1 MSDYTTGIAR
11 EFSEQGLGM
20 GWGDEAEA
28 WLRSK
33 LGDDS
38 YEQNLKQINQEA
50 GQFSKEHP
58 VLAPALEFAGGAA
71 PLAASYLI
79 PGGQAA
85 SPLASARTLGTLA
98 KLAENPYVRGAVTG
112 AGTGLISGSG
122 AAGSDKRI
130 EGGIGGAVLGAGL
143 GATIPAAIRG
153 GSGLVDYAKQ
163 RINPSEDL
171 INRAAAEKMSRAL
184 EQSDML
190 PHHMLSRLSKDIRM
204 GVPSVVAN
212 TDQSLAD
219 LAQAIAQ
226 RTGKGARTIE
236 NELIGQKLGAKERT
250 FGQVSKGLEPGDYYS
265 DLDSIQ
271 NAMKTKAAPHYEAAY
286 ATGEVTD
293 PTVLSF
299 LNRPQFKQGLTEAK
313 HLMEAEGKVLNTT
326 PVLDAQGNIIGET
339 LHPTVENLDHVK
351 RGIDALIDKETD
363 ATTGKVSNLGRV
375 YVKEKNKFLSAL
387 DQAVP
392 EYRTARS
399 VFKGDAEL
407 QDAMRS
413 GLKDWKT
420 MHHEQVGKAVEG
432 MSEGEKDAFRTGVS
446 RQLYG
451 EIMNPS
457 NNMNAAQRI
466 IGSPET
472 KQKLEPLFDNS
483 GQYNLFKNALERE
496 SQLFNQSN
504 KILSGSSTSKNQQMR
519 QALEEDGGVGGHID
533 NAVTGGWR
541 SALTKMATSAI
552 RNTQMTEKTAAK
564 LAEMLMEKD
573 PHKVAAAV
581 KMLEDYASEAAPKL
595 QNLKAAEAGAIGGM
609 TAAIY
614 PSADSGTDNLSI
626 EDAIAAREPAR
637 STNSIEDAIAERE
650 ANRGKIPTY
659 TNKD

>member
-11 EFSEQGLGM
+11 AFGEQGLGM

-38 YEQNLKQINQEA
+38 YKQNLKQINQEA
-50 GQFSKEHP
+50 GQFSKEHS

-79 PGGQAA
+79 PGGQTAF
-85 SPLASARTLGTLA
+85 PITTARTLGTLA
-98 KLAENPYVRGAVTG
+98 KLAENPYVIGAVTG

-122 AAGSDKRI
+122 AAGPDKRI
-130 EGGIGGAVLGAGL
+130 EGGIGGTVLGAGL

-153 GSGLVDYAKQ
+153 GSGLIDYAKQ

-171 INRAAAEKMSRAL
+171 INRSAAEKMSRAL

-190 PHHMLSRLSKDIRM
+190 PHHILSRLSKDTRM

-219 LAQAIAQ
+219 LAQAVAQ
-226 RTGKGARTIE
+226 RTGKGARNIE
-236 NELIGQKLGAKERT
+236 NELIGQKLGARERT
-250 FGQVSKGLEPGDYYS
+250 FSQVSKGLEPGDYYS
-265 DLDSIQ
+265 DLESIQ
-271 NAMKTKAAPHYEAAY
+271 NAMRTKSAPYYDAAY

-299 LNRPQFKQGLTEAK
+299 LDRPQFKLGLAKAK
-313 HLMEAEGKVLNTT
+313 HLLEAEGKSFNTT

-339 LHPTVENLDHVK
+339 FHPTVENLDQVK
-351 RGIDALIDKETD
+351 RGIDALIKKEID
-363 ATTGKVSNLGRV
+363 ATTGNVSDEGRV
-375 YVKEKNKFLSAL
+375 YIKEKNKFLSAL

-392 EYRTARS
+392 EYGTARS

-413 GLKDWKT
+413 GLKDWKQ
-420 MHHEQVGKAVEG
+420 MHHEQVSKAVG
-432 MSEGEKDAFRTGVS
+432 DMSEGEKDAFRTGVS

-504 KILSGSSTSKNQQMR
+504 KILGGSSTSKNQQMR
-519 QALEEDGGVGGHID
+519 QALEEDGGAGEHIA
-533 NAVTGGWR
+533 NAISGGWS
-541 SALTKMATSAI
+541 SALSKLVTSAI

-581 KMLEDYASEAAPKL
+581 KMLEDYAPKAAPKL
-595 QNLKAAEAGAIGGM
+595 QNLKAAEVGAIGGM
-609 TAAIY
+609 TASIY

-626 EDAIAAREPAR
+626 EDAIAAREPVR
-637 STNSIEDAIAERE
+637 STSFIEDAIAERE
-650 ANRGKIPTY
+650 VNKGKIPTS

>member
-1 MSDYTTGIAR
+1 MSDFNKGALR
-11 EFSEQGLGM
+11 AFGEQGLGM

-58 VLAPALEFAGGAA
+58 VLAPSLEFAGGAA

-79 PGGQAA
+79 PAA
-85 SPLASARTLGTLA
+85 APVTTARTLSTLA
-98 KLAENPYVRGAVTG
+98 KLTENPYVRGAVTG
-112 AGTGLISGSG
+112 AGTGAIAGSG
-122 AAGSDKRI
+122 AAEPDSRM
-130 EGGIGGAVLGAGL
+130 EGGIGGATLGAGL

-171 INRAAAEKMSRAL
+171 INRAALEKMSGAL

-190 PHHMLSRLSKDIRM
+190 PHHIASRLSKDTRM

-219 LAQAIAQ
+219 LAQAVAQ

-236 NELIGQKLGAKERT
+236 NELIGQKLGARERT

-265 DLDSIQ
+265 DLESIQ
-271 NAMKTKAAPHYEAAY
+271 NAMRTKAAPHYDAAY

-299 LNRPQFKQGLTEAK
+299 LDRPQFKQGLSEAK
-313 HLMEAEGKVLNTT
+313 HLMEAEGRSLNTT
-326 PVLDAQGNIIGET
+326 SVLDDQGNVIGET

-375 YVKEKNKFLSAL
+375 YIKEKNKFLSAL

-392 EYRTARS
+392 EYGTARS

-413 GLKDWKT
+413 GLKDWKQ
-420 MHHEQVGKAVEG
+420 MHHEQVSKAVG
-432 MSEGEKDAFRTGVS
+432 DMSEGEKDAFRTGVS

-472 KQKLEPLFDNS
+472 QQKLEPLFDNK
-483 GQYNLFKNALERE
+483 GQYDLFKNALQRE

-504 KILSGSSTSKNQQMR
+504 KILGGSATSKNQQMR
-519 QALEEDGGVGGHID
+519 QALEQDTGMGEHIAD
-533 NAVTGGWR
+533 AVSGGWP
-541 SALTKMATSAI
+541 SALSKMVTSAI

-564 LAEMLMEKD
+564 LADMLMEKD

-595 QNLKAAEAGAIGGM
+595 QNLKAAEAGTIGGAN
-609 TAAIY
+609 AAIY
-614 PSADSGTDNLSI
+614 PAPDSSDNKRDIEADVNKFSI
-626 EDAIAAREPAR
+626 PSRNIDAD
-637 STNSIEDAIAERE
+637 IEADLLKSR
-650 ANRGKIPTY
+650 
-659 TNKD
+659 

>member
-1 MSDYTTGIAR
+1 MSDFIKGASR
-11 EFSEQGLGM
+11 AALEQGLGM

-38 YEQNLKQINQEA
+38 YEQNLKKINQEA
-50 GQFSKEHP
+50 GKFSEEHSL
-58 VLAPALEFAGGAA
+58 LAPTLEFVGGAA

-79 PGGQAA
+79 PGGQATA
-85 SPLASARTLGTLA
+85 PVTSARTLGALA
-98 KLAENPYVRGAVTG
+98 KLAENPYIRGAVTG
-112 AGTGLISGSG
+112 AGTGVIAGSG
-122 AAGSDKRI
+122 AAGPDKRL

-153 GSGLVDYAKQ
+153 GSGLIDYAKQ

-171 INRAAAEKMSRAL
+171 INRAALEKMSRAL
-184 EQSDML
+184 EQSDMD
-190 PHHMLSRLSKDIRM
+190 PRHIASRLNKDRRM

-212 TDQSLAD
+212 VDPSLAD
-219 LAQAIAQ
+219 LAQAVAQ

-236 NELIGQKLGAKERT
+236 NALIGQKLGARERA
-250 FGQVSKGLEPGDYYS
+250 FGQVSKGLEPGNYYS

-271 NAMKTKAAPHYEAAY
+271 NAMRTKAAPHYEAAY
-286 ATGEVTD
+286 ATGEVSD

-299 LNRPQFKQGLTEAK
+299 LDRPQFKLGLAKAK
-313 HLMEAEGKVLNTT
+313 HLLEAEGKTFNTT

-339 LHPTVENLDHVK
+339 FHPTVENLDNVK
-351 RGIDALIDKETD
+351 RGIDALIKKEIDT
-363 ATTGKVSNLGRV
+363 TTGKVSDEGIV
-375 YVKEKNKFLSAL
+375 YIKEKNKFLNAL
-387 DQAVP
+387 DDIVP
-392 EYRTARS
+392 EYKEARAIY
-399 VFKGDAEL
+399 KGDAEL

-420 MHHEQVGKAVEG
+420 MHHEQVGKAVER

-446 RQLYG
+446 RKLYG
-451 EIMNPS
+451 DIMNPS

-472 KQKLEPLFDNS
+472 QQKLKPLFDNE
-483 GQYNLFKNALERE
+483 GQYNLFKNALQRE

-504 KILSGSSTSKNQQMR
+504 KILGGASTSKNQQMR
-519 QALEEDGGVGGHID
+519 QALEENTGAGEHMA
-533 NAVTGGWR
+533 NAIEGGWTG
-541 SALTKMATSAI
+541 ALTKMATSAI
-552 RNTQMTEKTAAK
+552 RNAQMTEKTAAK

-581 KMLEDYASEAAPKL
+581 KMLEDYANEAAPKL

-637 STNSIEDAIAERE
+637 STSSIEDAIAERE

>member
-1 MSDYTTGIAR
+1 MSDYTTGITRA
-11 EFSEQGLGM
+11 FGEQGLGM

-50 GQFSKEHP
+50 GQFSQGHP
-58 VLAPALEFAGGAA
+58 ILTPALEFAGGAA

-79 PGGQAA
+79 PGGQTAA
-85 SPLASARTLGTLA
+85 PVTTARTLGTLA

-122 AAGSDKRI
+122 AAGPDNRI

-171 INRAAAEKMSRAL
+171 INRSAAEKMSRAL

-190 PHHMLSRLSKDIRM
+190 PHHMLSRLNKDRRM

-219 LAQAIAQ
+219 LAQAVTQ
-226 RTGKGARTIE
+226 RAGKGARTIE
-236 NELIGQKLGAKERT
+236 NELIGQKLGARERA
-250 FGQVSKGLEPGDYYS
+250 FGQVSKGLEPGDYYG
-265 DLDSIQ
+265 DLESIKK
-271 NAMKTKAAPHYEAAY
+271 AMETKSAPYYDAAY
-286 ATGEVTD
+286 ATGEVAD

-299 LNRPQFKQGLTEAK
+299 LDRPQFKLGLAKAK
-313 HLMEAEGKVLNTT
+313 HLLEAEGKTFNTT
-326 PVLDAQGNIIGET
+326 PVLDAQGNTIGET
-339 LHPTVENLDHVK
+339 FHPTVKNLDNVK
-351 RGIDALIDKETD
+351 RGIDDLIKKEIAKTPG
-363 ATTGKVSNLGRV
+363 TVSNKAIV
-375 YVKEKNKFLSAL
+375 YIKEKNKFLNAL
-387 DQAVP
+387 DDIVP
-392 EYRTARS
+392 EYKEARAIY
-399 VFKGDAEL
+399 KGDAEL

-420 MHHEQVGKAVEG
+420 MHHEQVGKAVGG
-432 MSEGEKDAFRTGVS
+432 MGEGEKDAFRTGVS
-446 RQLYG
+446 RHLYG

-472 KQKLEPLFDNS
+472 QQKLEPLFDNK

-504 KILSGSSTSKNQQMR
+504 KILGGSSTSKNQQMR
-519 QALEEDGGVGGHID
+519 QALEENTGAGEHMV
-533 NAVTGGWR
+533 NAIEGGWTG
-541 SALTKMATSAI
+541 ALTKMATSAI
-552 RNTQMTEKTAAK
+552 RNAQMTEKTAAK

-637 STNSIEDAIAERE
+637 STSSIEDAIAERE